1 MNKTVFFACP
11 LALMLWGCQPADQ
24 APAPE
29 QGVKVRTMM
38 IDNAPE
44 ASANYIGTIE
54 ESVSTPLNFSV
65 TGTVGAVYVS
75 EGASVRKGQ
84 LLAVL
89 SNANLQQALQMA
101 QATEKRAQDAYDRL
115 SEIYRKGSLP
125 AIKFVE
131 VETALEQAR
140 AATEIARKNLG
151 DCRLYA
157 PASGVISH
165 RAIEP
170 GSNFIP
176 GATAFTLVDIRK
188 VYVRTPVPEKEIGT
202 IRSGQ
207 KATITVTALNDRE
220 FRGTTEEIGVIAN
233 PVSHTYAVKIA
244 VDNPQMLLRPGMV
257 CRVTLEEPSQAAG
270 IVVPLDVVQVDGQ
283 GHKSV
288 FVRDS
293 SGRAL
298 QKPVTTGGLSGNGV
312 IITQGLSR
320 GDELIVEG
328 YQKIS
333 NGTLVVTE
341 Q

>member
-1 MNKTVFFACP
+1 MP
-11 LALMLWGCQPADQ
+11 RP
-24 APAPE
+24 PE
-29 QGVKVRTMM
+29 SSATGHRT
-38 IDNAPE
+38 
-44 ASANYIGTIE
+44 
-54 ESVSTPLNFSV
+54 
-65 TGTVGAVYVS
+65 
-75 EGASVRKGQ
+75 R
-84 LLAVL
+84 
-89 SNANLQQALQMA
+89 
-101 QATEKRAQDAYDRL
+101 
-115 SEIYRKGSLP
+115 
-125 AIKFVE
+125 
-131 VETALEQAR
+131 
-140 AATEIARKNLG
+140 
-151 DCRLYA
+151 
-157 PASGVISH
+157 
-165 RAIEP
+165 
-170 GSNFIP
+170 SNFIP

-298 QKPVTTGGLSGNGV
+298 QKLSQPEG
-312 IITQGLSR
+312 SR
-320 GDELIVEG
+320 A
-328 YQKIS
+328 
-333 NGTLVVTE
+333 TE
-341 Q
+341 SSLPRAFPGR

>member
-1 MNKTVFFACP
+1 
-11 LALMLWGCQPADQ
+11 
-24 APAPE
+24 
-29 QGVKVRTMM
+29 
-38 IDNAPE
+38 
-44 ASANYIGTIE
+44 
-54 ESVSTPLNFSV
+54 
-65 TGTVGAVYVS
+65 
-75 EGASVRKGQ
+75 
-84 LLAVL
+84 
-89 SNANLQQALQMA
+89 
-101 QATEKRAQDAYDRL
+101 
-115 SEIYRKGSLP
+115 
-125 AIKFVE
+125 
-131 VETALEQAR
+131 
-140 AATEIARKNLG
+140 
-151 DCRLYA
+151 
-157 PASGVISH
+157 
-165 RAIEP
+165 
-170 GSNFIP
+170 
-176 GATAFTLVDIRK
+176 
-188 VYVRTPVPEKEIGT
+188 
-202 IRSGQ
+202 
-207 KATITVTALNDRE
+207 
-220 FRGTTEEIGVIAN
+220 
-233 PVSHTYAVKIA
+233 